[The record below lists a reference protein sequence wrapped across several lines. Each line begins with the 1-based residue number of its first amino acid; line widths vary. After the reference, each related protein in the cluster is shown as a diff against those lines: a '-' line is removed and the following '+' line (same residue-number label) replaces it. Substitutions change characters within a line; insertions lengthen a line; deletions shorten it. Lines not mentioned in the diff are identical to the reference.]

1 MGGGVV
7 IGLSQAMCWGV
18 TMVGILLLVMVM
30 FSLARVL
37 VVFGLV
43 VVIMLTGAVSYQVNI

>member
-1 MGGGVV
+1 MV

-37 VVFGLV
+37 VFIVLGLV
-43 VVIMLTGAVSYQVNI
+43 VVIMLNGAVSYWVNM

>member
-1 MGGGVV
+1 MV
-7 IGLSQAMCWGV
+7 IGLSQAMRWGV